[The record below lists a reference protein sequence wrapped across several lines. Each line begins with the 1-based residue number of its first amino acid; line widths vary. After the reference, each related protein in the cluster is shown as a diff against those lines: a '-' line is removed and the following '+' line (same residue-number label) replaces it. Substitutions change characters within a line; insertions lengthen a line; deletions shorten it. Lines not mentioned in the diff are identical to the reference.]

1 MQLIRIW
8 NGYGEK
14 RLGIGQVRK
23 LVGTLAFAVSRKA
36 NSEIMATD
44 VTGSSIIMDEEI
56 KKVRFLVIIYR
67 CCDNHPTTVP
77 SN

>member
-36 NSEIMATD
+36 NSEIMAMD
-44 VTGSSIIMDEEI
+44 IVGSSIVMDKEI
-56 KKVRFLVIIYR
+56 KKVRFLVIIYWR
-67 CCDNHPTTVP
+67 RDNHPTTVP